1 MPAVCICPHAGSKA
15 YLIAQELLHLRG
27 RISDLQPSHRV
38 KSSKCP
44 QRRRPCRPDRGR
56 ERRPLRHNCP
66 AVRGIRL
73 PDPVRGEIGRI
84 ENSRSSQ
91 ALALTKMALRAV
103 LAGVLLASAEGF
115 AFGPMLVTRRL
126 PSGASPRPLA
136 YPLPVRVRNSHRDAT
151 TMAVGKLG
159 SLMKEPDPPPER
171 VLQAVEKAGGR
182 VTVADVASGA
192 GVSLD
197 EAKKQLTVLAQ
208 LARGD
213 LEVSSDGEL
222 VYRFGSS
229 FRSELSSRSTKKQIQ
244 EAWDKVAPIAFYV
257 LRVSFGA

>member
-1 MPAVCICPHAGSKA
+1 MVG
-15 YLIAQELLHLRG
+15 LR
-27 RISDLQPSHRV
+27 V
-38 KSSKCP
+38 
-44 QRRRPCRPDRGR
+44 
-56 ERRPLRHNCP
+56 
-66 AVRGIRL
+66 
-73 PDPVRGEIGRI
+73 
-84 ENSRSSQ
+84 
-91 ALALTKMALRAV
+91 V
-103 LAGVLLASAEGF
+103 LAGLLLASAEGF
-115 AFGPMLVTRRL
+115 AFGPVLGTRRL
-126 PSGASPRPLA
+126 RSGVSSRSLA
-136 YPLPVRVRNSHRDAT
+136 CPLPLHGRRSERASREHAT

-244 EAWDKVAPIAFYV
+244 EAWDKVAPIAFYLV
-257 LRVSFGA
+257 RVSFGA

>member
-1 MPAVCICPHAGSKA
+1 MRVLSLG
-15 YLIAQELLHLRG
+15 LI
-27 RISDLQPSHRV
+27 
-38 KSSKCP
+38 
-44 QRRRPCRPDRGR
+44 
-56 ERRPLRHNCP
+56 
-66 AVRGIRL
+66 
-73 PDPVRGEIGRI
+73 
-84 ENSRSSQ
+84 
-91 ALALTKMALRAV
+91 LAA
-103 LAGVLLASAEGF
+103 AEGF
-115 AFGPMLVTRRL
+115 VPLGSAPAARRL
-126 PSGASPRPLA
+126 PLA
-136 YPLPVRVRNSHRDAT
+136 AAVRRLPAARAARRHAT
-151 TMAVGKLG
+151 HAPSMAVGKLG

-197 EAKKQLTVLAQ
+197 EAKAQLTVLAQ

-244 EAWDKVAPIAFYV
+244 EAWDKVAPIAFYLV
-257 LRVSFGA
+257 RVSFGALLVLEPSLLPNCAPLRAANGSLGMLRA